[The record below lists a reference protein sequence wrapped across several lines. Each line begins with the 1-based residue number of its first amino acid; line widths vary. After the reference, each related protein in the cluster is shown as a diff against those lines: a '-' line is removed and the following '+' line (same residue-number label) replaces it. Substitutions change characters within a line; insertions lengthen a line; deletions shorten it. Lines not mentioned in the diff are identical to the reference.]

1 VGAAGQIAHLDEARR
16 RQGFAPWPFGFALR
30 FGEILWGDVGAAE
43 RLDIHRHRLRR
54 QPGQPPGRGYAGRWK
69 GRPRLGRLGP
79 ETASPLIPLGTHAP
93 RGIAA
98 PCAVFTVQ
106 EN

>member
-43 RLDIHRHRLRR
+43 RLDFTAIGSAVNLVSRLEGAM
-54 QPGQPPGRGYAGRWK
+54 PAAGK